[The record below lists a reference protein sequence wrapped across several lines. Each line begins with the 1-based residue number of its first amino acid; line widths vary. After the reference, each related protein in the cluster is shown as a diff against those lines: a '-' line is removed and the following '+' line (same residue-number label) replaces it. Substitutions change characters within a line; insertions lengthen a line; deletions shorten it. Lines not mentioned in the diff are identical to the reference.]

1 MRPKSPPHRTTQ
13 GQIRVIAGQ
22 WRRQLL
28 SVPTHEGLRPTGD
41 RVRETVFNW
50 LNHFWGGQFAEQQVL
65 DVFAGSG
72 AFGLECVSRG
82 ARDVVLIDNHKPA
95 VENIRNILQHW
106 QKQDAGIAQVRAL
119 ADDALKVLA
128 QLAEQNTYF
137 DVIFLDPPFGQDW
150 LARTLPLIAP
160 LCVEDTLLY
169 VEVEKGFDWMILS
182 QFGWTCVREG
192 KTQQTLYGLWKR
204 Q

>member
-1 MRPKSPPHRTTQ
+1 M
-13 GQIRVIAGQ
+13 
-22 WRRQLL
+22 
-28 SVPTHEGLRPTGD
+28 
-41 RVRETVFNW
+41 RETVFNW
-50 LNHFWGGQFAEQQVL
+50 LNHFLGGQFSEQRIL

-82 ARDVVLIDNHKPA
+82 ARDVVLIDNHQPA
-95 VENIRNILQHW
+95 VESIRKTLQYW
-106 QKQDAGIAQVRAL
+106 QKQDVSIAQVRAQV
-119 ADDALKVLA
+119 DDALKVLA

-137 DVIFLDPPFGQDW
+137 DVIFLDPPFGQQW
-150 LARTLPLIAP
+150 LVRTLPLISP

-169 VEVEKGFDWMILS
+169 VEVEKGFDWAVLS

>member
-1 MRPKSPPHRTTQ
+1 MRPKSPPHRTPQ
-13 GQIRVIAGQ
+13 GQVRIIAGQ

-28 SVPTHEGLRPTGD
+28 PVPTHEGLRPTGD

-128 QLAEQNTYF
+128 QFAEQNIYF

-169 VEVEKGFDWMILS
+169 VEVEKGFDWTVLS
-182 QFGWTCVREG
+182 QFGWACVREG
-192 KTQQTLYGLWKR
+192 KTQQTLYGLWR
-204 Q
+204 LL

>member
-1 MRPKSPPHRTTQ
+1 M
-13 GQIRVIAGQ
+13 
-22 WRRQLL
+22 
-28 SVPTHEGLRPTGD
+28 
-41 RVRETVFNW
+41 
-50 LNHFWGGQFAEQQVL
+50 
-65 DVFAGSG
+65 
-72 AFGLECVSRG
+72 
-82 ARDVVLIDNHKPA
+82 VLIDNHKPA

-128 QLAEQNTYF
+128 QFAEQNIYF

-169 VEVEKGFDWMILS
+169 VEVEKGFDWMMLS
-182 QFGWTCVREG
+182 QFGWACVREG